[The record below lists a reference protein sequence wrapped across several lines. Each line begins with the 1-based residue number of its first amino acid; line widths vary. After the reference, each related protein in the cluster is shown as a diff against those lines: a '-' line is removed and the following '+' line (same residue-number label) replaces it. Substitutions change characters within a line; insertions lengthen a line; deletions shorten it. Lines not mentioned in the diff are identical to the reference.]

1 MYDKYI
7 ESMKNNQF
15 KDVEIATLKRKL
27 KRSKVKKLARA
38 QSKKSEA
45 RLLDFTLSPTS
56 RSNYSNKYTLDKLG
70 LKRARSAMSK
80 ASFSRSI
87 CDTNSDI

>member
-27 KRSKVKKLARA
+27 KRSKVKNFARA
-38 QSKKSEA
+38 
-45 RLLDFTLSPTS
+45 
-56 RSNYSNKYTLDKLG
+56 
-70 LKRARSAMSK
+70 
-80 ASFSRSI
+80 
-87 CDTNSDI
+87 